1 MQGRGIKDDA
11 RGFGGLGAKEKG
23 CRADSPAA
31 ALVRDAEV
39 LVGRCSND
47 RGDHT
52 GRDGGHYVV
61 AVDLAP
67 LIAAGRGAEVI
78 GAVVDAL
85 TAAPVF
91 GAHVVALLPLFV
103 ADILLVVVVV
113 VVVMLGKCHERGA
126 ADAEKDE

>member
-1 MQGRGIKDDA
+1 YGSDDT
-11 RGFGGLGAKEKG
+11 GG
-23 CRADSPAA
+23 
-31 ALVRDAEV
+31 
-39 LVGRCSND
+39 
-47 RGDHT
+47 
-52 GRDGGHYVV
+52 DGGHHVV

-103 ADILLVVVVV
+103 ANILLVVVVV
-113 VVVMLGKCHERGA
+113 VVVMLGERHERGT
-126 ADAEKDE
+126 ADTEKDERRYGLFEQGLTSRELRRRYRETMLPVHAGVFW